1 MPLHTRC
8 YKNVL
13 FVGNYHNDYR
23 VAQLLGKES
32 SPDQYYYQ
40 SGPSSHM
47 KRVVRK
53 VVFGSNS
60 HLNNISEGRGRK
72 ELHTPP
78 EAVAGPSALGSE
90 TLLNNL
96 TEEKAPKKNSTLS
109 HSISNLFFNSKLNI
123 PTVDRT
129 WSSELDKTE
138 NVKYKR
144 PTIKPGN
151 MVFSSSTSDLLGLK
165 RNKILPSLSRHRN
178 CERLDVSDECLD
190 KIDILKHENMH
201 FQPDNESFE
210 DVSFGINGGKLVN
223 VDGDGGTSTSSSIS
237 WTDPGFTE
245 KVFGSSGNSATSDN
259 LLRASGEIGHFGLD
273 KLNKSH
279 SIHNIRLMQN
289 EDVSEENNAS
299 TSSGYQFGGSSSS
312 RRNLEVGSERRCRR
326 VKKIPKLDHN
336 NLQEHKN
343 RLDGV
348 SRRHFLLGYGN
359 QGYEAAI
366 QKMPNNCCLRLG
378 DKSDVRGYPSEEK
391 FTPLYERIDRRVQE
405 VNQGT
410 KPKLRGNVTDDE
422 KLIMG
427 LKINN
432 SPMAVLCDSKESEN
446 VVLPSIGA
454 GEGDVRGRE
463 AGGSVNGAESKKT
476 KRIRCAFCK
485 KRLSIASIHT
495 CRCGVVFCAPHR
507 YAEVHGCR
515 YDYKAEGQEYLRRA
529 NPLVSAPKLPKI

>member
-1 MPLHTRC
+1 M
-8 YKNVL
+8 
-13 FVGNYHNDYR
+13 
-23 VAQLLGKES
+23 
-32 SPDQYYYQ
+32 
-40 SGPSSHM
+40 
-47 KRVVRK
+47 
-53 VVFGSNS
+53 VFGSNS
-60 HLNNISEGRGRK
+60 HLNNISEARGRK
-72 ELHTPP
+72 ELHTPS
-78 EAVAGPSALGSE
+78 ESLAGPSLQGTGSSALGSE

-96 TEEKAPKKNSTLS
+96 TQEKAPKKNSTLS
-109 HSISNLFFNSKLNI
+109 HSISNLFLNSKVNV

-144 PTIKPGN
+144 PSVKPGN

-165 RNKILPSLSRHRN
+165 RNKILPSLSRHPN
-178 CERLDVSDECLD
+178 CERLDVSDECLH

-201 FQPDNESFE
+201 FLADNDNSLE
-210 DVSFGINGGKLVN
+210 DGGKLINIV
-223 VDGDGGTSTSSSIS
+223 GDRRTNTSSSIS
-237 WTDPGFTE
+237 WTDPAFT
-245 KVFGSSGNSATSDN
+245 GSSENSATSDN
-259 LLRASGEIGHFGLD
+259 LLRASAEIGHFGLD

-289 EDVSEENNAS
+289 EDVSEENIPS

-391 FTPLYERIDRRVQE
+391 FTPLYERCDRRVQDVN

-432 SPMAVLCDSKESEN
+432 SPMDVLYDTKESSES

-454 GEGDVRGRE
+454 SEGDVRERE
-463 AGGSVNGAESKKT
+463 SVSGAESKKP